1 MPKTTNFVKNECIFE
16 VRYKPNAK
24 LLDHR
29 GVWAEKIAQHLKLE
43 HWQIVENRIDVF
55 SEDRN
60 THAFLGF
67 RNGGLTLLDVPNKEY
82 FENYSRNLL
91 EFIFALENF
100 GNPIYIERIGV
111 RCMFCTPF
119 WGSFSELRDR
129 FSTRYLNITK
139 QGIEAIG
146 SDAKLIDI
154 GAPLDFTDSIGNF
167 KTLFGPM
174 QGEQF
179 GDFFTRKGEF
189 PSVGTFYNIDYSSHP
204 QKQLTGIQVIET
216 IREFLDAGWDR
227 HARVR
232 DLLIKR

>member
-1 MPKTTNFVKNECIFE
+1 
-16 VRYKPNAK
+16 
-24 LLDHR
+24 
-29 GVWAEKIAQHLKLE
+29 
-43 HWQIVENRIDVF
+43 
-55 SEDRN
+55 
-60 THAFLGF
+60 
-67 RNGGLTLLDVPNKEY
+67 
-82 FENYSRNLL
+82 
-91 EFIFALENF
+91 
-100 GNPIYIERIGV
+100 
-111 RCMFCTPF
+111 MFCTPF